1 MFGGRALYR
10 LSSICGASLRTAER
24 DATGATTGAK
34 AGVETAAK
42 ESISGDEV
50 KGQRQSEAAAP
61 RNIDLWL
68 TWHIKSR
75 QQQQKYF

>member
-42 ESISGDEV
+42 ESISGRRG
-50 KGQRQSEAAAP
+50 KRAAT
-61 RNIDLWL
+61 I
-68 TWHIKSR
+68 
-75 QQQQKYF
+75 